1 MARNDGQQE
10 GQRMNPSLTFSL
22 ALFLAFLHHFLIPI
36 LQVFKLYTRRN
47 AAIKEAKKCVSFCVV
62 IVWACHSCP
71 SRQQVSQRE
80 SRDQD
85 RYGGSVGKSVSVYLD
100 PKVKTCHKGVLY

>member
-22 ALFLAFLHHFLIPI
+22 ALFLAFLHHFLVPI

-47 AAIKEAKKCVSFCVV
+47 AAIKEA
-62 IVWACHSCP
+62 
-71 SRQQVSQRE
+71 R
-80 SRDQD
+80 
-85 RYGGSVGKSVSVYLD
+85 KSVFLF
-100 PKVKTCHKGVLY
+100 VL